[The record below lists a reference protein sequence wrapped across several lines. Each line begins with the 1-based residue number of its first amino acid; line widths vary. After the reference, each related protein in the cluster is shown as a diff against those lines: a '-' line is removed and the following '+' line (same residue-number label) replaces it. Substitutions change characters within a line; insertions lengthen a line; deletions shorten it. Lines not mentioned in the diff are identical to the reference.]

1 MPDNH
6 TDPSTGNLRMIGKIL
21 TVSGVVLT
29 TFAVAAMLG
38 LVPVSAPAAKAA
50 AIVFAVTAS
59 VEFIAAFF
67 FLQRYKE

>member
-6 TDPSTGNLRMIGKIL
+6 TDPSTGNLRMIGNIL

>member
-1 MPDNH
+1 
-6 TDPSTGNLRMIGKIL
+6 MIGKIL